1 MDTVY
6 MDHAA
11 TTPVAPEVF
20 EAMTPY
26 LTTEY
31 GNPSSLY
38 TVGRN
43 AKRAVEDARAVIA
56 QAIGALPEEII
67 FTSGGTEADNTAIK
81 GVMYKIKDKR
91 NHIITSAIEH
101 HAVLE
106 PVRWLETQGFSATVI
121 PVDEN
126 GLVDVAAVEAA
137 ITDQTGLISIM
148 HANNEIGTIQPI
160 TEIGQLAWDRK
171 IRIHTDAVQSFGHQ
185 PGAVDDRNVDM
196 LSISAHQL
204 NGPKGVGARYVRKGT
219 RMTTFMQGGGQERGR
234 RASTENVAGIAG
246 FAKAVELA
254 MADREQEAARLTVL
268 RDYLIDG
275 IVNSVEKVLVNGD
288 PIKRLP
294 NNVSIC
300 FEAIEGESLLLTLDA
315 RGVCGSSGSACTSGA
330 LEPSH
335 VLLAIGRP
343 AEIAHGSLR
352 LTLGRGSTKE
362 QADFVLE
369 ILPGIVANLRAMSPL
384 WKC

>member
-171 IRIHTDAVQSFGHQ
+171 IRIHTDAVQSFGHL
-185 PGAVDDRNVDM
+185 PVAVDDLNVDM
-196 LSISAHQL
+196 LSISAHKL
-204 NGPKGVGARYVRKGT
+204 NGPKGVGALYVRKGT

>member
-11 TTPVAPEVF
+11 TTPVAPEVL

-43 AKRAVEDARAVIA
+43 AKRAVEDARAVVA
-56 QAIGALPEEII
+56 AAIGAQPEEII
-67 FTSGGTEADNTAIK
+67 FTSGGTEADNAAIK
-81 GVMYKIKDKR
+81 GVMFKIKDKR
-91 NHIITSAIEH
+91 THVITSAIEH

-106 PVRWLETQGFSATVI
+106 PVHWLESQGFSATVV

-126 GLVDVAAVEAA
+126 GLVDPAAVEAA
-137 ITDQTGLISIM
+137 ITEQTGLISIM

-160 TEIGQLAWDRK
+160 SEIGQLAWDRK
-171 IRIHTDAVQSFGHQ
+171 IRIHTDAVQSFGHL
-185 PGAVDDRNVDM
+185 PVAVDDLNVDL
-196 LSISAHQL
+196 LSISAHKL
-204 NGPKGVGARYVRKGT
+204 NGPKGVGALYIRKGT
-219 RMTTFMQGGGQERGR
+219 RMVPFMQGGGQERGR

-254 MADREQEAARLTVL
+254 MTDREQEAARLAEL
-268 RDYLIDG
+268 RDYLISG
-275 IVNSVEKVLVNGD
+275 IENSIEKILVNGD
-288 PIKRLP
+288 RVKRLP

-362 QADFVLE
+362 QADYVLE
-369 ILPGIVANLRAMSPL
+369 ILPGIVANLRAMSPI